1 MIGAMKLLPRLRWA
15 SLGALVAGSLG
26 CASSQPAPV
35 ASARP
40 AALTVAATS
49 ARQADAP
56 APRKF
61 GKGPTLDRQGC
72 EPTGKATMVEKKG
85 PDGVVAWR
93 YFAVVKRGVASVR
106 VLKCEAVDNN
116 GDGYVDARF
125 FYDDRSNLVLEQR
138 DLDFDGH
145 AEVIADYSHFSSGHL
160 VQAD

>member
-1 MIGAMKLLPRLRWA
+1 MIGSMKLLVRWVSA
-15 SLGALVAGSLG
+15 GVLVAASVG
-26 CASSQPAPV
+26 CGASHPKPAAPV
-35 ASARP
+35 TVRT
-40 AALTVAATS
+40 AALS
-49 ARQADAP
+49 ASPANRAEAP
-56 APRKF
+56 VERKL

-72 EPTGKATMVEKKG
+72 DPTGKATMVEKKG

-93 YFAVVKRGVASVR
+93 YFGVVKRGGTSVR